1 MVNLLRVLLRSEI
14 LWRDGFIRR
23 WINLTLQLVES
34 STSVSVDELEELG
47 MLLLAHGLFEEGSRM
62 VKRTVEDNGVGTFVF
77 AYSLMSIGK
86 D

>member
-34 STSVSVDELEELG
+34 STSVSVYELEELG

-62 VKRTVEDNGVGTFVF
+62 VKRTVEDNGVGTFVS
-77 AYSLMSIGK
+77 AYALMSIGK